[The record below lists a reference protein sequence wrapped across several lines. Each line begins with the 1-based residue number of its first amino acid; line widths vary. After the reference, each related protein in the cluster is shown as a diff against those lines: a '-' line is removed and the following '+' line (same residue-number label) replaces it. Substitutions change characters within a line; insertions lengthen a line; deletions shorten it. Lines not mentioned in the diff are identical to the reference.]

1 MNIISALFSNSGGIH
16 PDDAKKTTAAL
27 PSVVAPIPP
36 LLAVSLAQ
44 HLGAPS
50 KTLVKKGDTVLRGQ
64 PIADSA
70 GFVSARVHAP
80 TSGKIVSVGL
90 RMTASGRTAPV
101 IEIESD
107 GQDQPFTTEPPAG
120 DWTTLPPRELIER
133 IHQAGIIGM
142 GGAGF
147 PTQVKL
153 SPPPGKTIQTLILNG
168 AECEPFLTADHR
180 LMVEQA
186 EAIIAGIRVLQ
197 HIFKDARVR
206 IAVEDN
212 KPDALAALA
221 QAADILTG
229 DVQMVRLRTAYPQG
243 AEKQL
248 IYSITGREVPSGGL
262 PMDVQT
268 LVENVATVQAIGD
281 AVIRGFPLIERV
293 LTVTGPAITQPR
305 NIRAR
310 IGTPFSDLIAFC
322 GGPRG
327 PIGRLIC
334 GGPLMGIAQS
344 GLAGAVTKTTSGLLV
359 LPPEREAPFSSMP
372 CISCGRCVDACPI
385 RLLPCTLSETSE
397 AEQDTAAEDLKVM
410 DCIECGCC
418 AYVCPAR
425 RPLVQH
431 MRRAKARVQILR
443 KQREA
448 QKKKQPV

>member
-1 MNIISALFSNSGGIH
+1 MNILSALFTGSGGIH
-16 PDDAKKTTAAL
+16 PKDAKKHTAAL
-27 PSVVAPIPP
+27 PVVAFPIPP
-36 LLAVSLAQ
+36 LLAVSLSQ

-50 KTLVKKGDTVLRGQ
+50 KPLVKKGDTVLRGQ

-80 TSGKIVSVGL
+80 TSGKVVSLGP
-90 RMTASGRTAPV
+90 RMTASGKSASV

-107 GQDQPFTTEPPAG
+107 GLDQPFPTEPRVG
-120 DWTTLPPRELIER
+120 DWTSLPPRELIER
-133 IHQAGIIGM
+133 IHQAGIVGM

-147 PTQVKL
+147 PTHVKL
-153 SPPPGKTIQTLILNG
+153 SPPPGKTIRTLILNG

-180 LMVEQA
+180 LMLEQA
-186 EAIIAGIRVLQ
+186 DSIIAGIHVLQ
-197 HIFKDARVR
+197 HIFKDAQVR
-206 IAVEDN
+206 IAIEDN

-221 QAADILTG
+221 RAADALTG
-229 DVQMVRLRTAYPQG
+229 DVQIVRLRTTYPQG

-268 LVENVATVQAIGD
+268 LVENVATAHAIGD
-281 AVIRGFPLIERV
+281 AVIRDLPLIERV
-293 LTVTGPAITQPR
+293 LTVTGPAISQPR

-310 IGTPFSDLIAFC
+310 IGTPFSDLLDFC

-327 PIGRLIC
+327 PVGRLIC
-334 GGPLMGIAQS
+334 GGPLMGVTQS
-344 GLAGAVTKTTSGLLV
+344 GLSGAVTKTTSGLLV

-372 CISCGRCVDACPI
+372 CIGCGRCVDACPM
-385 RLLPCTLSETSE
+385 RLLPCTLSEAAE
-397 AEQDTAAEDLKVM
+397 AEQDAVTEEFSVM

-418 AYVCPAR
+418 AYVCPAH

-431 MRRAKARVQILR
+431 MRRAKARVQALR

-448 QKKKQPV
+448 QKKKQAL

>member
-1 MNIISALFSNSGGIH
+1 MNILSALFTGSGGIH
-16 PDDAKKTTAAL
+16 PDDAKKTTAAQ
-27 PSVVAPIPP
+27 PVVDFPVPP
-36 LLAVSLAQ
+36 MLAVSLAQ

-50 KTLVKKGDTVLRGQ
+50 KPLVKKGDLVLKGQ

-70 GFVSARVHAP
+70 GFVSSRVHAP
-80 TSGKIVSVGL
+80 TSGKIISVGPRL
-90 RMTASGRTAPV
+90 TASGKTAPV
-101 IEIESD
+101 IEIEAD
-107 GQDQPFTTEPPAG
+107 GQDQAVAVEPPAG
-120 DWTTLPPRELIER
+120 DWTALAPRELIDR

-147 PTQVKL
+147 PTHVKL

-180 LMVEQA
+180 LMLEQA
-186 EAIIAGIRVLQ
+186 AAVIAGIQVLQ
-197 HIFKDARVR
+197 RIFKDAQVR

-221 QAADILTG
+221 QAASGLSG
-229 DVQMVRLRTAYPQG
+229 DVQIIRLRTAYPQG

-268 LVENVATVQAIGD
+268 LVENVATAQAIGD
-281 AVIRGFPLIERV
+281 AVIRGRPLIERV
-293 LTVTGPAITQPR
+293 LTVTGPAVTQPR

-327 PIGRLIC
+327 PVGRLIC
-334 GGPLMGIAQS
+334 GGPLMGVAQS

-359 LPPEREAPFSSMP
+359 LPPERSAPFSSMP
-372 CISCGRCVDACPI
+372 CISCGRCVEACPM
-385 RLLPCTLSETSE
+385 RLLPCTLSEASE
-397 AEQDTAAEDLKVM
+397 SDQDATAEEFNVL

-418 AYVCPAR
+418 AYVCPAH

-431 MRRAKARVQILR
+431 LRRSKARVQALR
-443 KQREA
+443 KQRDA
-448 QKKKQPV
+448 QKKKQTV